1 MTSQINAS
9 AIDETYPVSGVDND
23 SQGFRDNFSAT
34 QSALLVAK
42 AEITDLQNRAVVV
55 ADTSNDPAVN
65 NLLGSTLSNGLYT
78 QMSGVVAPT
87 VTVTNAGADIDLEN
101 GPFQLF
107 TMTANAVLTFKN
119 WPTTLKYAKVRVHFI
134 GDGSI
139 RVPTL
144 SNGTNVIK
152 YAVGF
157 PSLSLAADGKHKVI
171 EAWTYNGGTTV
182 YIRYIGEF

>member
-34 QSALLVAK
+34 QAALLVAQT
-42 AEITDLQNRAVVV
+42 EITDLQTRSVVV
-55 ADTSNDPAVN
+55 ATSSNNPAVN

-78 QMSGVVAPT
+78 QLSGVVAPI
-87 VTVTNAGADIDLEN
+87 VTVTGTGADIDLRN
-101 GPFQLF
+101 GPFQIF
-107 TMTANAVLTFKN
+107 SMTANAVLTFKY
-119 WPTTLKYAKVRVHFI
+119 WPTTLKYAKVKVHFV

-171 EAWTYNGGTTV
+171 EAWTYNGGATV
-182 YIRYIGEF
+182 YISYIGEF

>member
-9 AIDETYPVSGVDND
+9 AIDETYPISGVDND

-87 VTVTNAGADIDLEN
+87 VTVTNAGADLI
-101 GPFQLF
+101 
-107 TMTANAVLTFKN
+107 
-119 WPTTLKYAKVRVHFI
+119 
-134 GDGSI
+134 
-139 RVPTL
+139 
-144 SNGTNVIK
+144 
-152 YAVGF
+152 
-157 PSLSLAADGKHKVI
+157 
-171 EAWTYNGGTTV
+171 
-182 YIRYIGEF
+182 